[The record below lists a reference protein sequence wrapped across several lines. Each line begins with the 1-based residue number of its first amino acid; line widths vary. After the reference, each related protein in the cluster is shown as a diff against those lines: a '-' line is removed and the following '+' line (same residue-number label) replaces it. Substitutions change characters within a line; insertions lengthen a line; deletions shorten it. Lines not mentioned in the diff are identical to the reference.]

1 MMVLKRKQVVVLS
14 LVFMIIVGGYLQFT
28 SNKGSESARGKD
40 TGKLGEAVY
49 VENKDDTSVNA
60 DVSSKTSSSAVQS
73 ASKEAND
80 FFAQAKLDKEVS
92 RGRNIDSLKAITED
106 PNASK
111 EVKAKAY
118 DQEMSVL
125 RNSEKE
131 QKIETLLKEKGFSDT
146 VALIGDDGSL
156 DIVIKAPKLTSAQT
170 AQVTDIVTRQANVSI
185 DKLHV
190 KNIY

>member
-28 SNKGSESARGKD
+28 SKRSSESARGKD

-60 DVSSKTSSSAVQS
+60 DVSSNTSSSAVQS

-170 AQVTDIVTRQANVSI
+170 AQVADIVTRQANVSI

>member
-28 SNKGSESARGKD
+28 SSRSSESARGKD

-118 DQEMSVL
+118 DQEMGVL

-170 AQVTDIVTRQANVSI
+170 AQVADIVTRQANVSI